1 MECANTRKQFNQFI
15 SNHLIAS
22 ALQALRNKTQSA
34 VARKLGVHDSTILR
48 RTEKYPEICET
59 LVASGIIDFV
69 MEGERKISEE
79 EYRFLWKQM
88 GELSQMKIK
97 ENASIA
103 ATNGACCSME
113 FTI

>member
-34 VARKLGVHDSTILR
+34 VARTLGVHDSTILR

-88 GELSQMKIK
+88 DELSQMKIK

-103 ATNGACCSME
+103 ATNEACCSME